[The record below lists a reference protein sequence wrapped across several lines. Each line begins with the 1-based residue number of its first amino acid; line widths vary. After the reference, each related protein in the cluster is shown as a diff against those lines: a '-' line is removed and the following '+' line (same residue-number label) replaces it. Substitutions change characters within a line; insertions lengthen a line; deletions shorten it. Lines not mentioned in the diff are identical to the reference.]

1 MTAWLPWI
9 SLALLALA
17 SYLSAI
23 NLALLSVSRAAIERR
38 LEELGRTASAKWLA
52 DRRREATMSSA
63 LVRTAARMAFFVLV
77 LAQIPNV
84 FAPEIAWTTL
94 AIAGALTVIV
104 LWLFSTVVSAAIAQY
119 AGVGLLVRSH
129 PVIRALTFICSPLN
143 RIGAFLDE
151 IVRRLTGAH
160 LQQEE
165 IEAELLR
172 SIEETQRQG
181 GLDNTAA
188 TILENV
194 VEFTSTEVS
203 EIMTP
208 RTDIQGIRLTDDLSA
223 IRAAVLEAGHSRI
236 PVYRESLDQIAGI
249 LYAKDLIPFLG
260 EPGAGFNLESLL
272 RRPIVVPE
280 SKPVREL
287 LADFQKSEVHM
298 AIVID
303 EYGGT
308 AGLVTIEDV
317 LEEIVGEIRDEH
329 EPEHEE
335 EPELVIIDDVHAEV
349 DGRYHIDDLNEQLGL
364 KLPEEED
371 YETIGGFL
379 LATLGHVPVVG
390 ETVESHNARFT
401 TKEATPTH
409 VVRVAIELLQPV
421 PVNGNGENH
430 GEGMSK

>member
-1 MTAWLPWI
+1 VTVWLPWI
-9 SLALLALA
+9 SLASLALA
-17 SYLSAI
+17 SCLSAI

-38 LEELGRTASAKWLA
+38 LEETGRAPRAAWLA
-52 DRRREATMSSA
+52 RHRREAVMSTA
-63 LVRTAARMAFFVLV
+63 LLRTAARMAFFVLI
-77 LAQIPNV
+77 LAQIPGV
-84 FAPEIAWTTL
+84 FTDATAWGRL
-94 AIAGALTVIV
+94 AIAGSLAVIV
-104 LWLFSTVVSAAIAQY
+104 LWLVSTVISAAVAQY
-119 AGVGLLVRSH
+119 AGVALLTRSLLV
-129 PVIRALTFICSPLN
+129 VQAITFLCYPLN
-143 RIGAFLDE
+143 RVGSFLDE

-181 GLDNTAA
+181 GLDFTAA

-208 RTDIQGIRLTDDLSA
+208 RTDVQGIRLTDDLNA
-223 IRAAVLEAGHSRI
+223 VRAAVLEAGHSRI
-236 PVYRESLDQIAGI
+236 PVYRENLDQIAGI

-260 EPGAGFNLESLL
+260 VAADDFHLEPLL

-287 LADFQKSEVHM
+287 LAEFQKSEVHM

-329 EPEHEE
+329 EPEDED
-335 EPELVIIDDVHAEV
+335 EPELVILDDAHAEV
-349 DGRYHIDDLNEQLGL
+349 DGRFHIDDLNDRLGL
-364 KLPEEED
+364 SLPEDDD
-371 YETIGGFL
+371 YETIGGYL
-379 LATLGHVPVVG
+379 LANLGHVPVVG
-390 ETVESHNARFT
+390 ETFESHNARFIT
-401 TKEATPTH
+401 TEATPTH

-421 PVNGNGENH
+421 PSNGNADNH
-430 GEGMSK
+430 GEPASK